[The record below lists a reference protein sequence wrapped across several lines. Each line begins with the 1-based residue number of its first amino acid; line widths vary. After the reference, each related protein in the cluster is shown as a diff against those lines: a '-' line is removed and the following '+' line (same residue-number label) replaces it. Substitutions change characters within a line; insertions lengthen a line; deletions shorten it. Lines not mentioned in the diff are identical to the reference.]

1 MLEEPKRES
10 VDLSG
15 LHILV
20 VEDADDARDA
30 LRMIFQFYGAK
41 VRAAASAEEG
51 ARLLL
56 EDRPDIMVS
65 DIAMPDDGIELIRAV
80 KASADARDLRI
91 PVIAI
96 TAHRYRGEEL
106 LAEGFAELVEKPF
119 DPAALC
125 RVILRHTQAYPMT
138 TTNTYAICHICDE
151 PIRRGAASYRKM
163 GGDVHT
169 ECLTRPTPAPPA
181 SNVNSGG

>member
-1 MLEEPKRES
+1 MTSLVSEEPRRQS

-15 LHILV
+15 IHVLV
-20 VEDADDARDA
+20 VEDVDDARTA

-51 ARLLL
+51 KRLLA
-56 EDRPDIMVS
+56 EERPDIMVS

-96 TAHRYRGEEL
+96 TAHRYRAAEL

-119 DPAALC
+119 DPVALC
-125 RVILRHTQAYPMT
+125 RVVLRHTKA
-138 TTNTYAICHICDE
+138 HIPDS
-151 PIRRGAASYRKM
+151 ASPSSK
-163 GGDVHT
+163 
-169 ECLTRPTPAPPA
+169 
-181 SNVNSGG
+181 VNPEG

>member
-1 MLEEPKRES
+1 MTSLVSEEPKGKS

-15 LHILV
+15 IHVLV
-20 VEDADDARDA
+20 VEDMDDARDA

-41 VRAAASAEEG
+41 VRAAASAEE
-51 ARLLL
+51 ARSLLA
-56 EDRPDIMVS
+56 EERPDIMVS

-96 TAHRYRGEEL
+96 TAHLYRADQL

-119 DPAALC
+119 DPVALC
-125 RVILRHTQAYPMT
+125 RVVLRHAQ
-138 TTNTYAICHICDE
+138 TYRPDAVS
-151 PIRRGAASYRKM
+151 PS
-163 GGDVHT
+163 
-169 ECLTRPTPAPPA
+169 LT
-181 SNVNSGG
+181 VNPEG